1 MKAFTFSAC
10 NVGVE
15 GARTLA
21 DCLRR
26 NSFPVLNTIGLGSD
40 SGIGDVGVVALAKA
54 LVEAPQSP
62 LTSLGVSSVGICK
75 VGMAALA
82 SAVQQGK
89 FERLGRLELKD
100 DPGITDDSGIT
111 DEGIIALAQAIDARG
126 LPALKTFVM
135 LRLSENVTI
144 LAFSAIT
151 HALVKGSPNLAVI
164 RMRRCG
170 PKDATLL
177 AMIKGMLR
185 AARRTAAV
193 IDV

>member
-1 MKAFTFSAC
+1 MSKEHAHWQIASA
-10 NVGVE
+10 GIHF
-15 GARTLA
+15 A
-21 DCLRR
+21 
-26 NSFPVLNTIGLGSD
+26 VLNSIDLAVD

-54 LVEAPQSP
+54 LVEALQSP
-62 LTSLGVSSVGICK
+62 LTSLAMSSVGICK

-89 FERLGRLELKD
+89 FERLGRLELSD
-100 DPGITDDSGIT
+100 DPGIT
-111 DEGIIALAQAIDARG
+111 DEGIIALAQAINARG
-126 LPALKTFVM
+126 LPALRTFSMVS
-135 LRLSENVTI
+135 LSEDVTI

-151 HALVKGSPNLAVI
+151 HALVKGCPNLAVI
-164 RMRRCG
+164 RMRRRG

-193 IDV
+193 IVDV